1 MNQQEQT
8 SLIYSSFLNN
18 FSKPDY
24 TFEAQ
29 AEEESMDNF
38 SESLIHYN
46 NNRDETCM
54 KTDHYDSTGLQNA
67 FLFDDFDDWFSNI

>member
-29 AEEESMDNF
+29 AEEESMDQF
-38 SESLIHYN
+38 SEGGIGFEYVRDLHSDLSSAMARHSLN
-46 NNRDETCM
+46 
-54 KTDHYDSTGLQNA
+54 
-67 FLFDDFDDWFSNI
+67 